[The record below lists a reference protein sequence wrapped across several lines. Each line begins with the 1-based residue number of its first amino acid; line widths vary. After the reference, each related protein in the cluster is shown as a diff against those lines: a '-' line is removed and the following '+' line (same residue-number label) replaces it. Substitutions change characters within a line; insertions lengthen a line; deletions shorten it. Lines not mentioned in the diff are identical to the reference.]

1 MTRLREFNLP
11 HKVSIT
17 GFLIVFALGIGVSG
31 VLYSSGSGRFSIM
44 SFFSPELAR
53 LKYSATPL
61 EKTLRTTMREY
72 VKSEADIKT
81 ICRWLDSGSGR
92 LGYYESASPI
102 IQRDCSQC
110 HGKVPTVA
118 GVGSLYTYADVLPYA
133 MTRGSPIRKLSLRAH
148 VHLFG
153 IGLLLLILTM
163 LANRTS
169 IPHFLKL
176 TISISLFGLLATDIL
191 SQYLAKLNDAF
202 AYIVWISGLLLNIS
216 VVISILL
223 VLRDIWF
230 GEQVEN

>member
-1 MTRLREFNLP
+1 
-11 HKVSIT
+11 
-17 GFLIVFALGIGVSG
+17 
-31 VLYSSGSGRFSIM
+31 
-44 SFFSPELAR
+44 
-53 LKYSATPL
+53 
-61 EKTLRTTMREY
+61 MREY

-202 AYIVWISGLLLNIS
+202 AYIVWMSGLLLNIF

-230 GEQVEN
+230 GKQAGS